1 MHKFRNIFRELISF
15 VKISKIRRSK
25 YFDPN
30 YYLIENFDVYAS
42 GGDPARHFYHY
53 GWKENRKPNPS
64 FNIQSFFERYPD
76 ARQLDLDPI
85 SYILENGLEEETED
99 LSKNGEFKA
108 SDLVNYFFL
117 ESRPLRTLPV
127 EDENPR
133 LNIIFNGFD
142 KGCFFG
148 GKATALI
155 LATQFAKKS
164 GYKLRIIAQ
173 DPDPDIFYE
182 FLKLFDIEYNGEVE
196 FYSTKSKKFLEIG
209 KNDHFICTMWTTAD
223 AVLNTESIQ
232 GKIFY
237 IMQEVETFFY
247 DHGDHQLRCYNT
259 LTDSR
264 LIPIVNTKLLR
275 DYFIK
280 QGYKNVEEGIYFEPA
295 FSSKLLSPSEESFQ
309 KKEKYKLFFYA
320 RPSHQ
325 RNLFYFGLDVLNSAF
340 LEGILDKDEWEVYLA
355 GDERVPAFR
364 FDDDDVEVHD
374 LGIMDWG
381 EYCKFTSG
389 VDLAYSM
396 IYTPHPSYPPFDFI
410 RAGAVVLTNK
420 FANKRDLHMYSKNIV
435 SAELKKEDMLEK
447 MRIAVDL
454 AKNPAQRETNY
465 QESKINDSWAEA
477 FEEVLPFMEN
487 KIKEGR
493 DV

>member
-1 MHKFRNIFRELISF
+1 M
-15 VKISKIRRSK
+15 SKIKDILKKLLSIIRIAKIRKSE
-25 YFDPN
+25 YFDSN
-30 YYLIENFDVYAS
+30 YYLVENFDVYAS
-42 GGDPARHFYHY
+42 RADAATHFYHY

-64 FNIQSFFERYPD
+64 FNIQSFFEKYPD

-99 LSKNGEFKA
+99 FSRNGEFKA

-117 ESRPLRTLPV
+117 ESKPLRTLPV
-127 EDENPR
+127 DDSATR

-155 LATQFAKKS
+155 LATQFVKKY

-182 FLKLFDIEYNGEVE
+182 FLELFDIQYEGEVE
-196 FYSTKSKKFLEIG
+196 FYSTKSKKYLEIG
-209 KNDHFICTMWTTAD
+209 ENDHFLCTMWTTAD
-223 AVLNTESIQ
+223 SVLNTESIQ

-247 DHGDHQLRCYNT
+247 DHGDNHLRCYNT

-280 QGYKNVEEGIYFEPA
+280 QGYENVEEGKYFEPA
-295 FSSKLLSPSEESFQ
+295 FSSKLLSPSEDSF
-309 KKEKYKLFFYA
+309 KKKNKYKVFFYA

-325 RNLFYFGLDVLNSAF
+325 RNLFYFGLDVLNTAF
-340 LEGILDKDEWEVYLA
+340 LEGILDKDEWEVYMA
-355 GDERVPAFR
+355 GDERVPAFK

-381 EYCKFTSG
+381 EYCDFASS

-410 RAGAVVLTNK
+410 RSGAVVLTNK
-420 FANKRDLHMYSKNIV
+420 FANKGDLHMYSKNIV
-435 SAELKKEDMLEK
+435 SAELKKGDMLEK
-447 MRIAVDL
+447 MKEAVGL
-454 AKNPAQRETNY
+454 AKSPTLRERNY
-465 QESKINDSWAEA
+465 EKSQINDSWEEA
-477 FEEVLPFMEN
+477 FKEILPFMQN
-487 KIKEGR
+487 KIKEGK